1 MAEALGED
9 RAGHSDPLGELSNG
23 PGMLRMVMQ
32 MRKGGADAGI
42 ARSGEPS
49 GLCGRKFRHITAQG
63 LDEKCF
69 GEACQK
75 GVAARAVG
83 GRLFGGEFNG
93 VFEPLP
99 GPVFE
104 DVHLED
110 GWKAAKKVA
119 GDFTVT
125 FHETAHERGGFA
137 ATTTAEKRHA
147 LGEDLLQ
154 VLGVIR
160 EFGRASVGKEV
171 GVAVGEDDDVAGGQI
186 HGVRSVLDPG
196 RSASRQDEV
205 IGDEVPGF
213 LAEKGGKFAG
223 SWGTKA
229 PGMCKLGVKK
239 DRAFKLDRLQDFR
252 QCVHG
257 SFDGTPG

>member
-1 MAEALGED
+1 MAEAHGED
-9 RAGHSDPLGELSNG
+9 RAGHSDAPGEICNS
-23 PGMLRMVMQ
+23 PGMLRIVMQ
-32 MRKGGADAGI
+32 MREGVADAGI
-42 ARSGEPS
+42 ARGGEPS
-49 GLCGRKFRHITAQG
+49 GLIEGKFGHITAQG

-75 GVAARAVG
+75 GLAARAVG
-83 GRLFGGEFNG
+83 GRLFGGELDG

-99 GPVFE
+99 GFVFE

-119 GDFTVT
+119 GHFPVT

-154 VLGVIR
+154 LLGVIR
-160 EFGRASVGKEV
+160 EFGRASVGKQV
-171 GVAVGEDDDVAGGQI
+171 GIAVGEDDDVAGGQI
-186 HGVRSVLDPG
+186 YGVRSVLDPG
-196 RSASRQDEV
+196 RSATRQDEV
-205 IGDEVPGF
+205 IRDEVPGF

-229 PGMCKLGVKK
+229 PGLGKLGIKE
-239 DRAFKLDRLQDFR
+239 DRAFELDRLQDFR